1 MFKYDLESYNVE
13 VVRKYNNKQIKAVVH
28 KQTQSS
34 QSLPTSGDSV
44 LAYITAWNHKTK
56 KLSCKITWKIP
67 HSM

>member
-44 LAYITAWNHKTK
+44 LAYIIA
-56 KLSCKITWKIP
+56 
-67 HSM
+67 